1 MLSMFCHY
9 FLDEF
14 FWILNFL
21 RPTGLSMI
29 NISPEFFDFC
39 HFVFVFYAQFLFW
52 LNHELFVSRVQVML
66 AEMFMSVL
74 LIHLASADSKSTVYI
89 VSLLPL
95 LFSRLCRMTCDPHH
109 FFVPHVFSPIKIF
122 WFVTAILIS
131 CLVLLTFVWR
141 SLLYNHGICKSLWL
155 WWKPKLETSDW
166 FLTLDCF
173 SFPYLSLS
181 FVFSYPSPI
190 DLLVSVCFLFFLF
203 LLFGCFAWVVIF
215 FFYPFSILNIACW
228 NCSMPIAY

>member
-1 MLSMFCHY
+1 MICYRCFAMIFLTSFVDFELPSTDRFINDQHLSWVLWFLSFCVR
-9 FLDEF
+9 FL
-14 FWILNFL
+14 
-21 RPTGLSMI
+21 
-29 NISPEFFDFC
+29 C
-39 HFVFVFYAQFLFW
+39 AVFVLVKPWTFR
-52 LNHELFVSRVQVML
+52 VTSVQVML
-66 AEMFMSVL
+66 SEMFMSVL
-74 LIHLASADSKSTVYI
+74 LIRLASADSKSTVSI

-131 CLVLLTFVWR
+131 CLALLTFVWR

-181 FVFSYPSPI
+181 FVFS
-190 DLLVSVCFLFFLF
+190 
-203 LLFGCFAWVVIF
+203 
-215 FFYPFSILNIACW
+215 
-228 NCSMPIAY
+228 